1 MTPPPPPPPPNC
13 AWGWP
18 CHAPSVGWAPL
29 PREEEAVVCDPLPD
43 LEAPPT
49 SPREEEAVVC
59 DPLPDLE
66 APPPPPAI
74 PGATDER
81 VVDCSAEP
89 AGSFTVINFLR
100 GVLVTLWVG
109 MIYAM
114 VHYAWS
120 NYHEKGWGIMVVLEF
135 AIAVGVTPYF
145 DIAVEALDD
154 AESSQ

>member
-1 MTPPPPPPPPNC
+1 
-13 AWGWP
+13 
-18 CHAPSVGWAPL
+18 
-29 PREEEAVVCDPLPD
+29 
-43 LEAPPT
+43 
-49 SPREEEAVVC
+49 
-59 DPLPDLE
+59 
-66 APPPPPAI
+66 
-74 PGATDER
+74 
-81 VVDCSAEP
+81 
-89 AGSFTVINFLR
+89 
-100 GVLVTLWVG
+100 

>member
-1 MTPPPPPPPPNC
+1 MLVGVSENLVV
-13 AWGWP
+13 A
-18 CHAPSVGWAPL
+18 APQ
-29 PREEEAVVCDPLPD
+29 
-43 LEAPPT
+43 
-49 SPREEEAVVC
+49 
-59 DPLPDLE
+59 
-66 APPPPPAI
+66 
-74 PGATDER
+74 
-81 VVDCSAEP
+81 
-89 AGSFTVINFLR
+89 

>member
-1 MTPPPPPPPPNC
+1 
-13 AWGWP
+13 
-18 CHAPSVGWAPL
+18 
-29 PREEEAVVCDPLPD
+29 VVCDPLPD

-100 GVLVTLWVG
+100 V
-109 MIYAM
+109 
-114 VHYAWS
+114 
-120 NYHEKGWGIMVVLEF
+120 
-135 AIAVGVTPYF
+135 
-145 DIAVEALDD
+145 
-154 AESSQ
+154 